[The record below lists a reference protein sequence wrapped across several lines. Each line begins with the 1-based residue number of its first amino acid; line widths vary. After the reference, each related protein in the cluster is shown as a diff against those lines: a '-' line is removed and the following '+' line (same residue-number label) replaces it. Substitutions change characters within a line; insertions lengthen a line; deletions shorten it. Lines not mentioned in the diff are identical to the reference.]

1 MTISTLI
8 SFFYHDLTFLP
19 WYHFTAVVQHFLP
32 WYCIIFLPWWN
43 IFYLDIIL
51 LPWCDIFYLDIC
63 LLLWWNILFLMISFY
78 YGNRDCTFPTSISF
92 CYRIMW
98 LFPPRYHFTTGILY
112 LDRILLPWG
121 ISTLISLN
129 RDGTLFTLIIISL
142 PCSAWRSIFILF
154 LYDRGQ
160 NLTGGA

>member
-51 LPWCDIFYLDIC
+51 LPWCNIFFLDIIRDMAFST
-63 LLLWWNILFLMISFY
+63 LISFDYRDGTFSSLISFY
-78 YGNRDCTFPTSISF
+78 YRDGTFST
-92 CYRIMW
+92 
-98 LFPPRYHFTTGILY
+98 PRYHFTAMMKNIFFNPDMRNAKY
-112 LDRILLPWG
+112 VI
-121 ISTLISLN
+121 N
-129 RDGTLFTLIIISL
+129 RKGVKCVSPKIKHCT
-142 PCSAWRSIFILF
+142 
-154 LYDRGQ
+154 
-160 NLTGGA
+160 